1 MDSTLSILGSIAS
14 IAGAVWAFREAQKSA
29 DAATKAESLRD
40 EIVHRRKLL
49 EVSQVYADTK
59 RILTI
64 VSDVGPSSEPK
75 RLRGVSSAKI
85 AKEIEEYT
93 RSLLEQSSHFA
104 DIFGNEARSLC
115 ESLKTDIEALAE
127 AVTPEDKKESGKSAY
142 YKIQAFMPITKQH
155 ADDRREQ
162 TPKGL

>member
-14 IAGAVWAFREAQKSA
+14 IAGAVWALREARKSA

-40 EIVHRRKLL
+40 EIVHRRKML

-64 VSDVGPSSEPK
+64 VSDIGPSSNPK
-75 RLRGVSSAKI
+75 RLRGINSAKI
-85 AKEIEEYT
+85 AREIEEYA
-93 RSLLEQSSHFA
+93 RLLLEQSSHFS
-104 DIFGNEARSLC
+104 DNFGNKARALG
-115 ESLKTDIEALAE
+115 EDLRPDIEALAE
-127 AVTPEDKKESGKSAY
+127 AVTPEDKKEHGKSAY
-142 YKIQAFMPITKQH
+142 RKIEGFILIAKQH